1 MKAVIKLLSLII
13 ILVLSGAIVNT
24 IAQETETK
32 PSLNS
37 GTIESQFNYLITKS
51 NRYEAFKVVKESWL
65 YKIKKN
71 VSDSLN
77 VIQTT
82 LKETQK
88 RETVNQNEIQS
99 LNSEL
104 KQTREKLTQAI
115 KEKNSIRFV
124 GVPMNK
130 NGYKSLVWTI
140 IAGLTAGIVILFLMF
155 RRSHSVTTRMKN
167 DLEETKEELEAF
179 RRRALERE
187 SQLARELHD
196 EINHYKAEL
205 NKYKK

>member
-24 IAQETETK
+24 MAQETETK

>member
-1 MKAVIKLLSLII
+1 MRAVFKLFSFII
-13 ILVLSGAIVNT
+13 ILTLSGALNNT
-24 IAQETETK
+24 MAQETGAK
-32 PSLNS
+32 PSLDN

-77 VIQTT
+77 VLKTT
-82 LKETQK
+82 LKETQQ
-88 RETVNQNEIQS
+88 RETVNQNDILS

-104 KQTREKLTQAI
+104 EQTREKLTVAI
-115 KEKNSIRFV
+115 KEKNNIRFV

-155 RRSHSVTTRMKN
+155 KRSHSVTTRMKN

>member
-1 MKAVIKLLSLII
+1 MRAIFKLFSFII
-13 ILVLSGAIVNT
+13 ILTLSGALNNAL
-24 IAQETETK
+24 AQETGTK
-32 PSLNS
+32 PSLDN

-77 VIQTT
+77 VLQTT
-82 LKETQK
+82 LKETQQ
-88 RETVNQNEIQS
+88 RETVNKNEIHS

-104 KQTREKLTQAI
+104 EQTREKLTEAI

-155 RRSHSVTTRMKN
+155 KRGHSVTSRMKK

>member
-1 MKAVIKLLSLII
+1 MRAVFKLFSFII
-13 ILVLSGAIVNT
+13 ILTLSGALNNT
-24 IAQETETK
+24 MAQETGTK
-32 PSLNS
+32 PSLDN

-77 VIQTT
+77 VLKTT
-82 LKETQK
+82 LKETQQ
-88 RETVNQNEIQS
+88 RETVNQNDILS

-104 KQTREKLTQAI
+104 EQTREKLTVAI
-115 KEKNSIRFV
+115 KEKNNIRFV

-155 RRSHSVTTRMKN
+155 KRSHSVTTRMKN

>member
-1 MKAVIKLLSLII
+1 MRSVFKQFSLII
-13 ILVLSGAIVNT
+13 IFALSVALGNT
-24 IAQETETK
+24 MAQETETK
-32 PSLNS
+32 PSLDN

-77 VIQTT
+77 VLQTN
-82 LKETQK
+82 LKEIQQ
-88 RETVNQNEIQS
+88 RETANQNEIQS
-99 LNSEL
+99 LNLEL
-104 KQTREKLTQAI
+104 EQTREELTEAI
-115 KEKNSIRFV
+115 KEKDSIRFV
-124 GVPMNK
+124 GIPMNK
-130 NGYKSLVWTI
+130 NGYKSLVWII
-140 IAGLTAGIVILFLMF
+140 IAGLSAGIVILFLMF
-155 RRSHSVTTRMKN
+155 KRSHSITIQMKK

>member
-24 IAQETETK
+24 MAQETETK

-82 LKETQK
+82 LRETQK

>member
-1 MKAVIKLLSLII
+1 MRAVFKLFSFII
-13 ILVLSGAIVNT
+13 ILTLSGALENT
-24 IAQETETK
+24 MAQETGTK
-32 PSLNS
+32 PSLDN

-77 VIQTT
+77 VLKTT
-82 LKETQK
+82 LKETQQ
-88 RETVNQNEIQS
+88 RETVNQNDILS

-104 KQTREKLTQAI
+104 EQTREKLTVAI
-115 KEKNSIRFV
+115 KEKNNIRFV

-155 RRSHSVTTRMKN
+155 KRSHSVTTRMKN

>member
-1 MKAVIKLLSLII
+1 MRPVFKQISFII
-13 ILVLSGAIVNT
+13 ILALSVTLGNT
-24 IAQETETK
+24 MAQETETK
-32 PSLNS
+32 PSLDN

-77 VIQTT
+77 VLKIN
-82 LKETQK
+82 LKETQQ
-88 RETVNQNEIQS
+88 RETANQNKIQS

-104 KQTREKLTQAI
+104 EQTGEKLNEAI

-124 GVPMNK
+124 GIPMNK
-130 NGYKSLVWTI
+130 NGYKSLVWII
-140 IAGLTAGIVILFLMF
+140 IAGLSAGIVILFLMF
-155 RRSHSVTTRMKN
+155 KRGHSTTTRMKS

>member
-1 MKAVIKLLSLII
+1 MRAVIKLFSLII
-13 ILVLSGAIVNT
+13 VLTLSGALANSL
-24 IAQETETK
+24 AQETKTK
-32 PSLNS
+32 PSLDN

-77 VIQTT
+77 VLQTN
-82 LKETQK
+82 LKETQQ
-88 RETVNQNEIQS
+88 RETANQNEIQS

-104 KQTREKLTQAI
+104 EQTREKLTGAI

-124 GVPMNK
+124 GAPMNK

-140 IAGLTAGIVILFLMF
+140 IAGLTAGLVILFLMF
-155 RRSHSVTTRMKN
+155 KRSHSVTTRMKN
-167 DLEETKEELEAF
+167 DLEEIREELEAF

>member
-155 RRSHSVTTRMKN
+155 RRSHSVTSRMKN

>member
-1 MKAVIKLLSLII
+1 MRLLFKQFSLII
-13 ILVLSGAIVNT
+13 ILTLSVALGNT
-24 IAQETETK
+24 MAQETETK
-32 PSLNS
+32 PSLDN

-77 VIQTT
+77 VLQTN
-82 LKETQK
+82 LKETQQ
-88 RETVNQNEIQS
+88 RETANQNEIQS

-104 KQTREKLTQAI
+104 EQTRDELTEAI
-115 KEKNSIRFV
+115 KEKDSIRFV
-124 GVPMNK
+124 GIPMNK
-130 NGYKSLVWTI
+130 NGYKSLVWII
-140 IAGLTAGIVILFLMF
+140 IAGLSAGIVILFLMF
-155 RRSHSVTTRMKN
+155 KRSHSITIQMKK